1 MFNYLVEQRINKR
14 DLPLTIGEFTKVAQD
29 LNFYIILEAGGS
41 VVTLSRVF
49 SEQDINRL
57 RLIGRE
63 VLSFQDN
70 LDFYS
75 HNVNVSSH

>member
-14 DLPLTIGEFTKVAQD
+14 DLPITIGEFIKVAQD
-29 LNFYIILEAGGS
+29 LNFYTILEADGS
-41 VVTLSRVF
+41 VITLSRVF

-63 VLSFQDN
+63 VLSLQEK

-75 HNVNVSSH
+75 YNANVTK

>member
-14 DLPLTIGEFTKVAQD
+14 DLPMTLGEFVQVAQD
-29 LNFYIILEAGGS
+29 LNFYTILEADGS
-41 VVTLSRVF
+41 VITLSRVF

-63 VLSFQDN
+63 VLSLQEK

-75 HNVNVSSH
+75 YNANVTK

>member
-14 DLPLTIGEFTKVAQD
+14 DLPITIGEFIKVAQD
-29 LNFYIILEAGGS
+29 LNFYTILEADGS
-41 VVTLSRVF
+41 VITLSRVF

-63 VLSFQDN
+63 VLSLQEK

-75 HNVNVSSH
+75 YNDNVTK